1 MYGAEDELQAL
12 KKEVNE
18 LRWIQR
24 TQADMLQAKKQEWD
38 AEREALKEEK
48 RKMEYAMYEMLKA
61 KEVTN
66 ERFSMIKA
74 ICDE

>member
-18 LRWIQR
+18 LRRIQR

>member
-1 MYGAEDELQAL
+1 
-12 KKEVNE
+12 
-18 LRWIQR
+18 
-24 TQADMLQAKKQEWD
+24 MLQAKKQEWD